1 MMNNFT
7 NLDYIKL
14 KKNSKKIFTDK
25 NQEHQVKN
33 IMNNEWNEIRN
44 FPYKSLSE
52 IKKWQLKRISFIVDY
67 AYENIPLYRKK
78 YDAIGFHKG
87 DIKTWSDY
95 EKLPI
100 LTKEE
105 LINGFPNDIVKSLDD
120 FNLSTRS
127 SGSSG
132 KFVTIA
138 VSKDAIYKDTIQG
151 IRQYYLQTG
160 NNYSPKDIVLFIYTC
175 PWWITE
181 IEGLYK
187 SEFLPTTTKIEDA
200 IEKIKEL
207 RPKII
212 STYPTYLERISE
224 KGIDLS
230 KYGVDTV
237 IVHSEQSIRS
247 FRKKLEKELNVKVVD
262 EYSSEEMTRIA
273 LECPYH
279 NYHLEEDA
287 CYVEAVHPKT
297 LKKVKDG
304 EPGILIGTNLLNLS
318 TPIIRYNQGDLVI
331 IDKSIKCECN
341 NKCRTMKKIQG
352 RFMDSI
358 IISKDK
364 YVPASSFMDIAY
376 NWYLEFDIPVHGLR
390 YQFVQYTQDELV
402 LYLIKGQF
410 DIDLDVIRKSLY
422 LLIPENMRLIIHIVD
437 EFPLIKGHK
446 YRPVIN
452 LCGVVKND

>member
-151 IRQYYLQTG
+151 IRHIIYKLEIIIHLKILFY
-160 NNYSPKDIVLFIYTC
+160 LFI
-175 PWWITE
+175 PVLG
-181 IEGLYK
+181 GLQK
-187 SEFLPTTTKIEDA
+187 L
-200 IEKIKEL
+200 
-207 RPKII
+207 
-212 STYPTYLERISE
+212 
-224 KGIDLS
+224 KGYI
-230 KYGVDTV
+230 
-237 IVHSEQSIRS
+237 
-247 FRKKLEKELNVKVVD
+247 
-262 EYSSEEMTRIA
+262 
-273 LECPYH
+273 
-279 NYHLEEDA
+279 
-287 CYVEAVHPKT
+287 
-297 LKKVKDG
+297 
-304 EPGILIGTNLLNLS
+304 
-318 TPIIRYNQGDLVI
+318 NQ
-331 IDKSIKCECN
+331 N
-341 NKCRTMKKIQG
+341 
-352 RFMDSI
+352 F
-358 IISKDK
+358 
-364 YVPASSFMDIAY
+364 
-376 NWYLEFDIPVHGLR
+376 
-390 YQFVQYTQDELV
+390 
-402 LYLIKGQF
+402 
-410 DIDLDVIRKSLY
+410 Y
-422 LLIPENMRLIIHIVD
+422 LLLLKLKMQ
-437 EFPLIKGHK
+437 
-446 YRPVIN
+446 
-452 LCGVVKND
+452 